1 MAQIRFYVDE
11 DAAEKAVVDGLRQA
25 GVDVLT
31 VAEAGRGEKTDEE
44 QLDFASSED
53 RTIYSLN
60 VAHFCR
66 LHAEFL
72 AAGRNHSGI
81 VVIPRQRYSIGE
93 KIRRLLSL
101 VGIVAAE
108 DMKNHL
114 EYL

>member
-1 MAQIRFYVDE
+1 MPQIRFYVDE
-11 DAAEKAVVDGLRQA
+11 DAAEKAVVDGLRKS

-31 VAEAGRGEKTDEE
+31 FAEAGRGEKTDEE

-53 RTIYSLN
+53 RAIYTLN

-66 LHAEFL
+66 LHAEFQ

-101 VGIVAAE
+101 AETVTAE
-108 DMKNHL
+108 DMKNRL
-114 EYL
+114 EYR